1 MAERAGSRSYT
12 SPPPPGAGGPL
23 PDDLL
28 AGTRSVVLASYGR
41 RVAAFVVD
49 ALIVSAAAVAIMAP
63 LGAGFFAVE
72 SGMGVLALVA
82 AFILAVL
89 IIVAVAFL
97 YAPVLMWQTNGKTV
111 GRMVAGTRVI
121 RMDRRPIGF
130 GLAFVREVLLKVFAV
145 GVASTIIPLL
155 PFLLNVLWPLW
166 DEENRALHDF
176 PVDTRTIVD

>member
-1 MAERAGSRSYT
+1 
-12 SPPPPGAGGPL
+12 
-23 PDDLL
+23 
-28 AGTRSVVLASYGR
+28 
-41 RVAAFVVD
+41 VD
-49 ALIVSAAAVAIMAP
+49 AFIVGAIAVAIMAP
-63 LGAGFFAVE
+63 LGTGVFAVE
-72 SGMGVLALVA
+72 SGMGVIALIA

-89 IIVAVAFL
+89 VIVAVAFL

-111 GRMVAGTRVI
+111 GRMVARTRVI

-145 GVASTIIPLL
+145 GIASSVIPLL